1 MLFDRVGKKCTSLF
15 VGLALAFGLVGAQGV
30 PALASDGEDV
40 TTLGEVA
47 TDAQFPTDAQIP
59 TDAQSQVPQPSHDVD
74 TTGTLAAATEKTEP
88 IDDVLVQVV
97 TPTPQATPVA
107 KATASAKSGEKALH
121 LLKVTSVEWKDEKG
135 NAFDGKFELEKR
147 YTVSVSLSTDEK
159 NPFDEKNTKVAIAH
173 NAATLSNVT
182 PTSLVAT
189 YTFSALKDPKT
200 ATYTVNVTNDGNG
213 EAAASNVKGKTA
225 HRVVL
230 RATPKEGYEF
240 DRWEIVSGES
250 ASITSN
256 ILTIGT
262 GNVTVKATFKPLL
275 TNQADSDSAT
285 DIASS
290 NNDTVKTMGSTEITS
305 DPANSYTVTATVTNA
320 QRGTVITS
328 PTAGAA
334 GTLVKLTATPSNE
347 YYVFDKWE
355 VKSGNVTISDATS
368 REATF
373 EIGNENVQI
382 EATFG
387 IAENYAAVTYD
398 ANGGTGTMEELVVPS
413 GETVNL
419 KANTFTRDG
428 FTFNGWNTKAD
439 GSGTSVKDEG
449 KVKVNSNVML
459 YAQWTSGT
467 SSYTISFSANGG
479 SGTMS
484 SITVADGDSVGLPAN
499 TLTRSGYT
507 FNGWNTKADGSG
519 TAYGD
524 QATLT
529 PTGSM
534 VLYATW
540 RANSVPSSSS
550 SKMTSSSSNGTLS
563 KTGDSTSA
571 VPAVLVGSLSV
582 LALAGAYTL
591 RKRQND

>member
-1 MLFDRVGKKCTSLF
+1 MLFNRIGTKCTSLF
-15 VGLALAFGLVGAQGV
+15 VGLALAFGLMGMQGV
-30 PALASDGEDV
+30 PAFASDGEDV

-47 TDAQFPTDAQIP
+47 E
-59 TDAQSQVPQPSHDVD
+59 DAQSQVPQPSHDAE
-74 TTGTLAAATEKTEP
+74 TTSTLATVAEKTEP
-88 IDDVLVQVV
+88 IDEVLVQIVA
-97 TPTPQATPVA
+97 PAPQAMPVA

-121 LLKVTSVEWKDEKG
+121 LLKVTSVEWKDERG
-135 NAFDGKFELEKR
+135 NAFDGKFELEKK

-159 NPFDEKNTKVAIAH
+159 NPFDAKKTKVAIAH

-262 GNVTVKATFKPLL
+262 GNVTVKATFRPLL
-275 TNQADSDSAT
+275 TNQADGDSAT
-285 DIASS
+285 DIASGNTS
-290 NNDTVKTMGSTEITS
+290 GNDIASGNNETVKTVAGDVAS
-305 DPANSYTVTATVTNA
+305 DSASSYSVTATVANA
-320 QRGTVITS
+320 QRGTVLAS

-347 YYVFDKWE
+347 YYVFEKWE
-355 VKSGNVTISDATS
+355 VKAGNVTISDATS
-368 REATF
+368 PEATF
-373 EIGNENVQI
+373 EIGNANVQV

-398 ANGGTGTMEELVVPS
+398 ANGGTGTMNELVVQT

-419 KANTFTRDG
+419 KANTFTREG

-467 SSYTISFSANGG
+467 ASFTISFSANGG
-479 SGTMS
+479 SGTMN

-524 QATLT
+524 QATIT

-540 RANSVPSSSS
+540 RANAVTSSSS
-550 SKMTSSSSNGTLS
+550 SRMTSSSSASGSTLS
-563 KTGDSTSA
+563 KTGDGTSA
-571 VPAVLVGSLSV
+571 MPTVLVGSLSV
-582 LALAGAYTL
+582 LALAGAYAL
-591 RKRQND
+591 RRGQDD